1 MNIELT
7 DREKTILR
15 YIIEDFIQTANPI
28 GSRYISKKTDINLSP
43 ATIRNVMSDLEEL
56 SFLTHP
62 HTSGGRMPTD
72 KGYRYFVNEL
82 MDVEPLK
89 SSEKSKIKK
98 QIEEFDLSGDEIYKE
113 VSKILGKLTKEI
125 SIVSQPN
132 FAKAVLDKVEL
143 LNLSSNK
150 ILVVV
155 SIKAGFVRTLI
166 FDIHSEIKRDKLDNI
181 SRILNERLSGLTLSD
196 IRKTC
201 KDRIGDFE
209 KENTGIVKV
218 FVDSID
224 KMFQDETAGMTLYV
238 GGTVEI
244 LSQPEF
250 GSTENYKNLI
260 ELTGDRDVVIHVLNN
275 LPSDENGVAI
285 SIGGENLDEK
295 MKSYSVISTTYT
307 SGDVSGKIALIG
319 PKRMD
324 YSKLVSWLNFTSDI
338 IKEKL

>member
-7 DREKTILR
+7 EREKTILR

-82 MDVEPLK
+82 MDVEPIK
-89 SSEKSKIKK
+89 SSEKSKIIK
-98 QIEEFDLSGDEIYKE
+98 QIEELDLSGDEIYKE

-132 FAKAVLDKVEL
+132 FAKAVLEKLEL
-143 LNLSSNK
+143 INLSSNK

-166 FDIHSEIKRDKLDNI
+166 FDIHSEIKRDKLEKI
-181 SRILNERLSGLTLSD
+181 SRILNERLSGLTLQD

-209 KENTGIVKV
+209 NENTGIVKV

-260 ELTGDRDVVIHVLNN
+260 ELTDDRDVVIHVLNN
-275 LPSDENGVAI
+275 MPSDENGVAI
-285 SIGGENLDEK
+285 SIGEENSDDK
-295 MKSYSVISTTYT
+295 MKNYSIISTTYS
-307 SGDVSGKIALIG
+307 SGDVSGKVALIG

-324 YSKLVSWLNFTSDI
+324 YSRLVSWLNFTSDI

>member
-1 MNIELT
+1 
-7 DREKTILR
+7 LR

-43 ATIRNVMSDLEEL
+43 ATIRNVMSDLEER

-89 SSEKSKIKK
+89 LSEKSKIKK
-98 QIEEFDLSGDEIYKE
+98 QIEERDLAGDEIYKE

-132 FAKAVLDKVEL
+132 FAKAVLEKLEL
-143 LNLSSNK
+143 INLSSNK

-155 SIKAGFVRTLI
+155 SIKSGFVRTLI
-166 FDIHSEIKRDKLDNI
+166 FDIHSEIKRDKLENI

-201 KDRIGDFE
+201 KDRIGEFE
-209 KENTGIVKV
+209 NENTGVVKV

-260 ELTGDRDVVIHVLNN
+260 ELTDDRDVVIHVLNN
-275 LPSDENGVAI
+275 IPSDENGVAI
-285 SIGGENLDEK
+285 SIGEENSDEK
-295 MKSYSVISTTYT
+295 LKSYSIISTTYT